1 MKILEN
7 LKKIK
12 IFIQGKK
19 KIHEFSSIEQLIRTR
34 TGLKKKI
41 KFYDH
46 HECHLAS
53 AFYPRT

>member
-53 AFYPRT
+53 AFYLRI